1 MVSGL
6 IRGGC
11 EVDIMWV
18 LGLGQKGCH
27 NIGEKNTKDD

>member
-6 IRGGC
+6 TRGGWK
-11 EVDIMWV
+11 VDFMWV
-18 LGLGQKGCH
+18 LGLVQKGCH